1 MEIPISLITPSPK
14 PIRTTWAEDKMQEL
28 AQSIREQGVIVPI
41 KVRPANEKTA
51 IYVATLDKYG
61 DGWAQEGPGDAHYR
75 IFEDSIQEDEEGNIW
90 FADEQYEIVYGHRR
104 VEAARRAGLETI
116 PAIVEGLE
124 DDEALIQALIENV
137 QREDMSDV
145 DKGRAFLEMRKTMS
159 AVEISAKTGKTEPY
173 IKHLSLM
180 AQDEVITSVFEQ
192 GNDAKRIDQYDDEPG
207 TMQRHPV
214 RDAGLKA
221 TYIRAAAEDV
231 PELKRAFAEKV
242 VKENLSAPYVKRVA
256 EAIKAAPTPE
266 LKKRL
271 IEHEY
276 NPVIHNADVVR
287 EVAKYP
293 ERPRNQA
300 TGFEWESRP
309 EVAAILE
316 ALKQLERRCAD
327 IEDSLPEWKRTVDI
341 GKFSP
346 EAVPFFITR
355 LRRASGKLHTTAR
368 RLEELG
374 EWIDREQGKLALPE

>member
-28 AQSIREQGVIVPI
+28 AQSIREKGVISPI

-90 FADEQYEIVYGHRR
+90 FADEQYEVVYGHRR

-116 PAIVEGLE
+116 PAIVEGLD

-145 DKGRAFLEMRKTMS
+145 DKGRALVEVNKTMS
-159 AVEISAKTGKTEPY
+159 RSDIASVTGLHIKQVENLIS
-173 IKHLSLM
+173 LVN
-180 AQDEVITSVFEQ
+180 DEVVARVFEQ
-192 GNDAKRIDQYDDEPG
+192 GATEGGKDLSKPI
-207 TMQRHPV
+207 
-214 RDAGLKA
+214 RDAGNKA
-221 TYIRAAAEDV
+221 MWIRSAAPDDDD
-231 PELKRAFAEKV
+231 LRRALAEKT
-242 VKENLSAPYVKRVA
+242 VKEQLSEPVLDKVA
-256 EAIKAAPTPE
+256 KAVKAAPTPE
-266 LKKRL
+266 LKRKL
-271 IEHEY
+271 IDTPY

-374 EWIDREQGKLALPE
+374 EWINKER

>member
-116 PAIVEGLE
+116 PAIVEGLD

-145 DKGRAFLEMRKTMS
+145 DKGRAFAEMNKT
-159 AVEISAKTGKTEPY
+159 
-173 IKHLSLM
+173 LSLRQIQE
-180 AQDEVITSVFEQ
+180 ATGLHYHQVGQLISLVKDEVVAEVFEH
-192 GNDAKRIDQYDDEPG
+192 GVSDAVYDRTQPL
-207 TMQRHPV
+207 
-214 RDAGLKA
+214 RDAGDKA
-221 TYIRAAAEDV
+221 QAIRAATEDA

-242 VKENLSAPYVKRVA
+242 VKENLSAPYTKRVA
-256 EAIKAAPTPE
+256 ESVKAAPTPE
-266 LKKRL
+266 LKRKL
-271 IEHEY
+271 IDTPY

>member
-14 PIRTTWAEDKMQEL
+14 PIRSTWAEDKMQEL

-51 IYVATLDKYG
+51 TYIATLDKYG
-61 DGWAQEGPGDAHYR
+61 DGWAQDDRGNAHFA
-75 IFEDSIQEDEEGNIW
+75 IFQDSIQEDEEGNIW
-90 FADEQYEIVYGHRR
+90 FADEQYEVVYGHRR

-116 PAIVEGLE
+116 PAIVEGLD

-145 DKGRAFLEMRKTMS
+145 DKGRALVEVNKTMS
-159 AVEISAKTGKTEPY
+159 RSDIASVTGLHIKQVENLIS
-173 IKHLSLM
+173 LVN
-180 AQDEVITSVFEQ
+180 DEVVARVFEQ
-192 GNDAKRIDQYDDEPG
+192 GATEGGKDLSKPI
-207 TMQRHPV
+207 
-214 RDAGLKA
+214 RDAGNKA
-221 TYIRAAAEDV
+221 MWIRSAAPDDDD
-231 PELKRAFAEKV
+231 LRRALAEKT
-242 VKENLSAPYVKRVA
+242 VKEQLSEPVLDKVA
-256 EAIKAAPTPE
+256 KAVKAAPTPE
-266 LKKRL
+266 LKRKL
-271 IEHEY
+271 IDTPY

-355 LRRASGKLHTTAR
+355 LRRANGKLHTTAR
-368 RLEELG
+368 RLQELG
-374 EWIDREQGKLALPE
+374 EWIEREQGKLALPE